1 MTTYHFTQAPKVV
14 SFIFACH
21 GHHFDLSQQ
30 GFMDQVANALAA
42 LPDLTAFELSGM
54 HWGSSKR
61 GENGSK
67 RVWQSS
73 PMGNTFSRSEDV
85 TIDSDI
91 FLQY

>member
-1 MTTYHFTQAPKVV
+1 MTTYHFMHAPAV
-14 SFIFACH
+14 
-21 GHHFDLSQQ
+21 
-30 GFMDQVANALAA
+30 GFMDQVANALAT

-61 GENGSK
+61 ADNGSK

-73 PMGNTFSRSEDV
+73 PLGNTFNRSEDV
-85 TIDSDI
+85 AVNPEV

>member
-1 MTTYHFTQAPKVV
+1 M
-14 SFIFACH
+14 CC
-21 GHHFDLSQQ
+21 LSSLVTAIILTFLSQ

-61 GENGSK
+61 EEDGSK
-67 RVWQSS
+67 RVWQSA
-73 PMGNTFSRSEDV
+73 PLGNTFSRSEDPA
-85 TIDSDI
+85 INSDI